1 MRFDVYVKD
10 SRTAYERETDAQV
23 QAFLKYLYTGTSG
36 DAHTARLAE
45 LVYEA
50 RQNPHWKREYM
61 TLEMIKHEQQESGI
75 AIGRKDG
82 RSEGIKP
89 GEQRRAEH
97 TARCMLSEAFSAEQT
112 ARLTGLS
119 PERVQELNSK
129 FPVSAQ
135 LAGAFIQACAQ
146 HTARIGL
153 IIHSGYLYASSCPS
167 GILSRYT
174 KGLMRTSSLFCF
186 PISFKHFLML

>member
-1 MRFDVYVKD
+1 MRFDIYVKD
-10 SRTAYERETDAQV
+10 SRTAYERETDAQI

-61 TLEMIKHEQQESGI
+61 TLEMIKNEQQESGI

-82 RSEGIKP
+82 RSEGIKL
-89 GEQRRAEH
+89 GKQRRAEH
-97 TARCMLSEAFSAEQT
+97 TVCSMLSEAFSAEQT
-112 ARLTGLS
+112 ARLIS
-119 PERVQELNSK
+119 
-129 FPVSAQ
+129 
-135 LAGAFIQACAQ
+135 
-146 HTARIGL
+146 L